1 MILAPAPGERAGAV
15 DQRGIGMKK
24 LSIENVD
31 LKGKRVFIR
40 VDFNV
45 PLEKG
50 KVADITRIEQALPT
64 IRHAIYAGAK
74 VIVASHMGR
83 PKGVVDPKASLR
95 QVLDVFKSMLGRP
108 VDFADDC
115 IGEKARSA
123 VDSLQDGHA
132 LLLENLRFH
141 KEEEKNDPEFAK
153 ELASLADVY
162 VNDAFGAAH
171 RAHGSTVGITRF
183 VKPCAAGFLMQKEIE
198 YFTRALTEP
207 KRPLAAILG
216 GAKVSSKIYAL
227 ENLVD
232 KCDIMIIGG
241 GMAFTFLKARGLEIG
256 DNILEPDMLEG
267 AKKVLEKAR
276 VKGVKFYM
284 PVDFVV
290 ADKIEEGAKTQLVTF
305 HDLPKG
311 KIAPD
316 IGPASISL
324 FDTALCNAGTI
335 VWNGPMGVFE
345 TKTFAAGTLGMIKT
359 LKSSKALTVV
369 GGGDS
374 ALAVNMAGATKEMDF
389 ISTGGGAFLELLE
402 GKTLPGLAA
411 LDDA

>member
-1 MILAPAPGERAGAV
+1 
-15 DQRGIGMKK
+15 MKK
-24 LSIENVD
+24 VVIDQLD

-45 PLEKG
+45 PLEGG
-50 KVADITRIEQALPT
+50 KVADTTRIEQALPT
-64 IRHAIYAGAK
+64 IRHAVYNDAK

-83 PKGVVDPKASLR
+83 PKGGPDPKASMR
-95 QVLDVFKSMLGRP
+95 QTLDVFKTMLGRP
-108 VDFADDC
+108 VAFAEDC
-115 IGEKARSA
+115 VGEKAEAA
-123 VDSLQDGHA
+123 VAALQDGQI

-141 KEEEKNDPEFAK
+141 KEEEKNDAEFSQKLAK
-153 ELASLADVY
+153 LADVY
-162 VNDAFGAAH
+162 VNDAFGTAH
-171 RAHGSTVGITRF
+171 RAHCSTVGMTKF
-183 VKPCAAGFLMQKEIE
+183 VKTCAAGFLMQKEIE
-198 YFTRALTEP
+198 YFTKALTNP
-207 KRPLAAILG
+207 SRPLAAILG

-227 ENLVD
+227 ENLVE

-256 DNILEPDMLEG
+256 DNILEPDMIEG
-267 AKKVLEKAR
+267 AKKVLDKAR
-276 VKGVKFYM
+276 QRGVKFYM

-290 ADKIEEGAKTQLVTF
+290 SDNMEEAVKTSLVTF

-316 IGPASISL
+316 IGPASVSL
-324 FDTALCNAGTI
+324 FDTALKGAATI

-345 TKTFAAGTLGMIKT
+345 KKAFAAGTMGLIET
-359 LKSSKALTVV
+359 LKKSKALTVV

-374 ALAVNMAGATKEMDF
+374 ALAVNMAGAAGDMDF

-411 LDDA
+411 LPDA